1 MALKQ
6 IFKSIRKTLKN
17 DNKTRIDQYKNN
29 KIRFIFSEEHGVNTI
44 VTLILE
50 GYMNTPAVKK
60 YIAQTVDGN
69 YFTKSEMDQ
78 IKTAVTNNWKKV
90 FSVKNITAK
99 HSSLG
104 YNVTKTQKAAK
115 QFANSSLGTQ
125 QKLFPVAIYKT
136 GRDVTAI
143 YFASFYGP
151 KHKFGGGDAQNVVVR
166 DLMNECIENTIYDMT
181 TGILKVK
188 PFGLGGKKPVVTR
201 GTLLLNMPREGSY
214 RRRVHGEPIGTRT
227 GGSDTTVP
235 SVNFLEVMKKHS
247 KDIAMKAA
255 IKGKLPSGIVDKL
268 LEEAVDSMTMGLKI
282 KRKSMSS
289 ETKHSSQV
297 EIQMT
302 LGNEVTNTFQNT
314 RADFQPLMK
323 AAEAVEKAMLHK
335 FSDPKYQASE
345 SPADRL
351 SKIGA
356 KQIIDNLF
364 PHKTKPDMRLKINK
378 KLAKQGKAQ
387 NKTETLVKS
396 LALQKASSKVKKREK
411 ARGKR
416 PPTGRSGPQGHIART
431 AANNSPMAL
440 KTLLNEMLGEAVAKN
455 MTSPALRYRTG
466 KFANSVRIDNITQG
480 PRGGNTMIETSYAT
494 DPYGTYAP
502 GGKKYTTQRD
512 PERLI
517 KRSVREVAQ
526 ALVGPRFGIQVDR

>member
-6 IFKSIRKTLKN
+6 IFKSIKKTLKN

-29 KIRFIFSEEHGVNTI
+29 KIRFIFSEEHGVNT
-44 VTLILE
+44 VTTLILD
-50 GYMNTPAVKK
+50 GYLNTPAVKK
-60 YIAQTVDGN
+60 YIAQTQDGN
-69 YFTKSEMDQ
+69 LFTKAEMDQ
-78 IKTAVTNNWKKV
+78 VKTAVKSNWRQV
-90 FSVKNITAK
+90 FSVKNITAQ
-99 HSSLG
+99 HTSLG

-115 QFANSSLGTQ
+115 QLANSFLGGQ

-136 GRDVTAI
+136 GTDVTAI

-166 DLMNECIENTIYDMT
+166 NLMNECINNTIDDMT
-181 TGILKVK
+181 TGILKAK

-201 GTLLLNMPREGSY
+201 GTLLSNMPREGTY

-235 SVNFLEVMKKHS
+235 SVNFIEIMQKHS

-255 IKGKLPSGIVDKL
+255 VKGKLPTGIVDKL

-289 ETKHSSQV
+289 ATKHSSQV

-302 LGNEVTNTFQNT
+302 LGNETINTYQNT
-314 RADFQPLMK
+314 RADKHPLTL
-323 AAEAVEKAMLHK
+323 AAESVERAMLHK

-351 SKIGA
+351 GKIGA

-387 NKTETLVKS
+387 NKTETFVKS

-411 ARGKR
+411 ARSKR
-416 PPTGRSGPQGHIART
+416 PPTGRNKGNVAQ
-431 AANNSPMAL
+431 AASNNNPMAL

-466 KFANSVRIDNITQG
+466 KLANSVRIDNITQG